1 MGMAGQPLTSGG
13 GLLLRCYLR
22 VIIIITNS
30 RCVYLRCIQSC
41 MVDFFGIVGIGTT
54 AFVAT
59 NIDDLL
65 ILIAFFA
72 NSRFPLP
79 QIVLGQ
85 YAGMSAL
92 LAIGIVGS
100 LIALIVPNNLIGLI
114 GIFPIAIGIKELLE
128 LLKNDNNNEQESA
141 NHQPPRNRRRR
152 RLIVYLP
159 FLTVAAVTFSGGEEI
174 GVYTSVFATYNEA
187 SEIIIIVLVV
197 MVLTG
202 LWCAVAYCLVNR
214 PLIASSIKRIGTVA
228 LPFVLTGLGIYILA
242 EAFLIPSLLL
252 SS

>member
-1 MGMAGQPLTSGG
+1 
-13 GLLLRCYLR
+13 
-22 VIIIITNS
+22 
-30 RCVYLRCIQSC
+30 
-41 MVDFFGIVGIGTT
+41 MVDFFDIVGIGTI

-72 NSRFPLP
+72 NSRFSLP

-85 YAGMSAL
+85 YAGMGAL
-92 LAIGIVGS
+92 LAISIIGS

-128 LLKNDNNNEQESA
+128 LLKNDNNNGEVSD
-141 NHQPPRNRRRR
+141 NHQPPRSRRRR
-152 RLIVYLP
+152 RLTAYLP

-174 GVYTSVFATYNEA
+174 GVYTSVFAAYHEVY
-187 SEIIIIVLVV
+187 EIIIIVFVV

-202 LWCAVAYCLVNR
+202 VWCIVAYHLVNH
-214 PLIASSIKRIGTVA
+214 PLIASRVKRIGTITM
-228 LPFVLTGLGIYILA
+228 PFILIGLGIYLLA
-242 EAFLIPSLLL
+242 EAFLIPSFLFLPSYNPATIIL
-252 SS
+252 FI

>member
-1 MGMAGQPLTSGG
+1 MG
-13 GLLLRCYLR
+13 
-22 VIIIITNS
+22 
-30 RCVYLRCIQSC
+30 
-41 MVDFFGIVGIGTT
+41 DFFDVLGIGVT

-72 NSRFPLP
+72 NSHFPLS

-85 YAGMSAL
+85 YAGMGAL
-92 LAIGIVGS
+92 LAIGIVSS

-128 LLKNDNNNEQESA
+128 LPKNGNNKESA
-141 NHQPPRNRRRR
+141 KQLSRS
-152 RLIVYLP
+152 RLIAYLP

-174 GVYTSVFATYNEA
+174 GVYTSVFATYREV

-202 LWCAVAYCLVNR
+202 LWCAVAYHLINR
-214 PLIASSIKRIGTVA
+214 PLIASSVKRTGTAA
-228 LPFVLTGLGIYILA
+228 LPFVLIGLGIYILV

-252 SS
+252 SSGN

>member
-1 MGMAGQPLTSGG
+1 MG
-13 GLLLRCYLR
+13 
-22 VIIIITNS
+22 
-30 RCVYLRCIQSC
+30 
-41 MVDFFGIVGIGTT
+41 DFLDVLGIGVT

-72 NSRFPLP
+72 KSHFPLS

-85 YAGMSAL
+85 YAGIGAL

-128 LLKNDNNNEQESA
+128 LSKNDNNIESA
-141 NHQPPRNRRRR
+141 KQLSRS
-152 RLIVYLP
+152 RLIAYLP

-174 GVYTSVFATYNEA
+174 GVYTSVFATYREV

-202 LWCAVAYCLVNR
+202 HWCAVAYHLINR
-214 PLIASSIKRIGTVA
+214 PLIASSIKRTGTAA
-228 LPFVLTGLGIYILA
+228 LPFVLIGLGIYILV

-252 SS
+252 SSSN

>member
-1 MGMAGQPLTSGG
+1 LH
-13 GLLLRCYLR
+13 
-22 VIIIITNS
+22 
-30 RCVYLRCIQSC
+30 CIQSC
-41 MVDFFGIVGIGTT
+41 MVDFFGMLGIGAT

-85 YAGMSAL
+85 YAGMGAL
-92 LAIGIVGS
+92 LAISIVGS

-128 LLKNDNNNEQESA
+128 LLKNGDNEESA
-141 NHQPPRNRRRR
+141 KQPSRS
-152 RLIVYLP
+152 RLTAYLP

-174 GVYTSVFATYNEA
+174 GIYTSVFATNNEV

-202 LWCAVAYCLVNR
+202 VWCAVAYHLVNR

-228 LPFVLTGLGIYILA
+228 LPFVLIGLGIYILA